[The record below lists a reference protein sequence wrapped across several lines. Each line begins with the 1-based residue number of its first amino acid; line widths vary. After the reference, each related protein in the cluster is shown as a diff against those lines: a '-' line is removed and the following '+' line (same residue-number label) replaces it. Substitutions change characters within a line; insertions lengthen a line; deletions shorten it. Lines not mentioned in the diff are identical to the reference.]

1 MNRRGSI
8 LTSQGRALTSISCR
22 AGSADGGGG
31 GGKDKKKET
40 KLGLAHRKADE
51 FGEWYSEV
59 VVESEMISYYDVSG
73 GLCVPEGLLVWQP
86 LCGGLHSHRCCTV
99 IVSKADEDLP

>member
-1 MNRRGSI
+1 MDPRGQA
-8 LTSQGRALTSISCR
+8 LTSQGRALTTIGCH
-22 AGSADGGGG
+22 AGTADGGGG

-59 VVESEMISYYDVSG
+59 VVDSEMISYYDVSG
-73 GLCVPEGLLVWQP
+73 GLCGWAV
-86 LCGGLHSHRCCTV
+86 CT
-99 IVSKADEDLP
+99 